1 MTFKAAFF
9 DMDGLFLDYEP
20 QWHLS
25 QQEICA
31 RYGYSW
37 DDDDQR
43 VCIGGPLSRVGD
55 YISERCAHDMTGP
68 EVVSEL
74 TEMMLV
80 KLSSNAILMP
90 GAFAAVNRVREIMPV
105 ALVSASP
112 RNLMDAALSTLPSG
126 FFSFTISADDVERT
140 KPFPD
145 PYLLAAKRMNESP
158 NECVVFED
166 SLTGVSSALDA
177 GCSVIAVPHY
187 VDVIDSQR
195 VRVIQTLEKVDSQM
209 LSDFY
214 SAL

>member
-9 DMDGLFLDYEP
+9 DMDGLFLDSDP

-126 FFSFTISADDVERT
+126 FFSFTISADDVGRT